1 MKVSADVAYTKS
13 HEWVKD
19 LGDGK
24 VQVGLSDYA
33 QDQLGN
39 IVFVNLPV
47 VDDSVDAG
55 EPFTDVESVKAVSDV
70 YSPVSGVISA
80 VNEELED
87 APEAIND
94 DCHAA
99 WIIEV
104 SEVKELPK
112 MMSPAEYEA
121 YCAELAE

>member
-1 MKVSADVAYTKS
+1 MKVSEDVRYTKS

-39 IVFVNLPV
+39 IVFVNLPM

-80 VNEELED
+80 VNEALED
-87 APEAIND
+87 APEAINE

-104 SEVKELPK
+104 SEVEALPE

-121 YCAELAE
+121 YCEGLAE